1 LRSYNLKW
9 PEKLKATLFGFWRVD
24 SLKKALSVLIFII
37 MCVKIF
43 TPYAIYANEF
53 PDDEPVVGVLN
64 TENSSSLAKP
74 VIDAASAI
82 VMDSVTGRVLF
93 EKNAYTKRPMAST
106 TKIMTAIIALEHG
119 NLEDVVTVSKRAAS
133 IGGSVIN
140 LKAGEKLKLKE
151 LLYGLMLRSGNDAA
165 IAIAEHVGGSYDNFI
180 DMMNKK
186 AALLGAKNTQFK
198 TPHGLDVNG
207 HYSTAYDMALI
218 TKYAIKNPIFSKIVS
233 TKSTQ
238 IASRGMYNT
247 NEMLGLYPGADGVK
261 TGYTGLAGRCLVT
274 SATRDNWRI
283 ISVVLGCS
291 SRTKRAQSSK
301 SILDYAFA
309 NYKLHTLL
317 KKGEQI
323 DTVQVKKG
331 IKETVPVIASEYITF
346 PLREDELK
354 SIKKRINIP
363 DAVNAP
369 VYAGEDIGSVE
380 YVLKGEVI
388 AEVPLKVWNNVRRK
402 NVIDYMKDIVK
413 AWSLMMREGVFDK
426 P

>member
-1 LRSYNLKW
+1 
-9 PEKLKATLFGFWRVD
+9 
-24 SLKKALSVLIFII
+24 
-37 MCVKIF
+37 M
-43 TPYAIYANEF
+43 
-53 PDDEPVVGVLN
+53 
-64 TENSSSLAKP
+64 
-74 VIDAASAI
+74 
-82 VMDSVTGRVLF
+82 
-93 EKNAYTKRPMAST
+93 
-106 TKIMTAIIALEHG
+106 
-119 NLEDVVTVSKRAAS
+119 
-133 IGGSVIN
+133 
-140 LKAGEKLKLKE
+140 
-151 LLYGLMLRSGNDAA
+151 
-165 IAIAEHVGGSYDNFI
+165 
-180 DMMNKK
+180 
-186 AALLGAKNTQFK
+186 
-198 TPHGLDVNG
+198 
-207 HYSTAYDMALI
+207 
-218 TKYAIKNPIFSKIVS
+218 
-233 TKSTQ
+233 
-238 IASRGMYNT
+238 
-247 NEMLGLYPGADGVK
+247 
-261 TGYTGLAGRCLVT
+261 
-274 SATRDNWRI
+274 
-283 ISVVLGCS
+283 VLGCS